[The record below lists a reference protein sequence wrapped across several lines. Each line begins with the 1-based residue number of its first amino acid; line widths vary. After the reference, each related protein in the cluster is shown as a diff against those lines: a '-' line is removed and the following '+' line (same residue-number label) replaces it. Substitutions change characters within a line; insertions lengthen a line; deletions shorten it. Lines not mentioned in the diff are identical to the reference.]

1 MLTYILIWIVALG
14 SLGIYLTKFLV
25 PEVHRENDIIWS
37 GVGLFYAL
45 VLLVYAGRIRGGLL
59 LGETAGVA
67 LLVWFGWQTFQLR
80 RGLVPSEQQ
89 TPLPDISVV
98 KEKVQSLTV
107 TLQSKLGNLPGKQA
121 QSPTQ
126 ASPTTGTPAGSKPSI
141 PVDVSKL
148 KGQAQELLG
157 KVDTAKIQQQ
167 AQGAFA
173 KIKDQAQSR
182 LGGLKQQLPNRA
194 PKAPTVPKV
203 AKPSTPAAPAVV
215 EPTTPMGVVDAVV
228 EAVNPD
234 AVKEAVASTAE
245 TVSSAA
251 ETATEAAEAAVEK
264 IVESAEA
271 AIETVVET
279 AESVTETVVE
289 VASEAVEA
297 VTPEPSAPEP
307 APESLPE
314 AVIEQP
320 EAPPVVA
327 VVEEVIEV
335 VEVVPVEVPVSEE
348 AIATESPPQEHIS
361 DSAEPAVAPE
371 AHAATDEPAAVD
383 EPHPDSPVDPPHSED

>member
-89 TPLPDISVV
+89 TPLPDVSVV
-98 KEKVQSLTV
+98 KEKVQSLTS

-126 ASPTTGTPAGSKPSI
+126 APPTTSTPAGSKPSI
-141 PVDVSKL
+141 PVDVNKL

-203 AKPSTPAAPAVV
+203 AKPTTPAVPAVV
-215 EPTTPMGVVDAVV
+215 EPTTPTGVVDAVV
-228 EAVNPD
+228 EAVNTD
-234 AVKEAVASTAE
+234 AVREAVASTSE

-251 ETATEAAEAAVEK
+251 ETVTEAAEAAVEK
-264 IVESAEA
+264 IVESADA
-271 AIETVVET
+271 AVETVVET
-279 AESVTETVVE
+279 AESATETMAE

-297 VTPEPSAPEP
+297 ATPEAV
-307 APESLPE
+307 PE

-320 EAPPVVA
+320 ETPTVVA
-327 VVEEVIEV
+327 MVEEV
-335 VEVVPVEVPVSEE
+335 PVEGSVAEA
-348 AIATESPPQEHIS
+348 AIATEPTPPEHVS
-361 DSAEPAVAPE
+361 DSAASEGAPE